1 MGTLQVR
8 QHDRKSRLWWVSADS
23 GEDVAYIARPGTNY
37 WAWITDKW
45 GSEYPSFVGR
55 RSKASM
61 KHSKRSATNP
71 KFLFD

>member
-45 GSEYPSFVGR
+45 GSEYPSFVGTPFKSVDEALEAIR
-55 RSKASM
+55 NESES
-61 KHSKRSATNP
+61 P
-71 KFLFD
+71 F